1 MVLGTFMGM
10 VRSAFITSSIEPS
23 PAFES
28 VRRCGTVARL
38 GRLRPANNTRTKENI
53 MKTRVLILIAA
64 FALAGCASTSQLDQ
78 LKSRVDALEQTA
90 NSAKEAAAGA
100 MSQISAANQA
110 ASNAQSTAQRA
121 LDAANSATERANR
134 IAETCCSR
142 K

>member
-1 MVLGTFMGM
+1 VLKSRATGT
-10 VRSAFITSSIEPS
+10 
-23 PAFES
+23 
-28 VRRCGTVARL
+28 
-38 GRLRPANNTRTKENI
+38 RPANNTRTKENI

-64 FALAGCASTSQLDQ
+64 FALAGCASTSQLDAM
-78 LKSRVDALEQTA
+78 KSRIDTVEQTA
-90 NSAKEAAAGA
+90 NAAKSAADSAA
-100 MSQISAANQA
+100 SQISAANQA

>member
-1 MVLGTFMGM
+1 
-10 VRSAFITSSIEPS
+10 
-23 PAFES
+23 
-28 VRRCGTVARL
+28 
-38 GRLRPANNTRTKENI
+38 

-64 FALAGCASTSQLDQ
+64 FALAGCAANNTRLDQ
-78 LKSRVDALEQTA
+78 LESRLNSVEQAA
-90 NSAKEAAAGA
+90 NAARDAAGNVE
-100 MSQISAANQA
+100 SQISAANQA

>member
-1 MVLGTFMGM
+1 MWYSRAPRGVF
-10 VRSAFITSSIEPS
+10 
-23 PAFES
+23 
-28 VRRCGTVARL
+28 C
-38 GRLRPANNTRTKENI
+38 PANNTRTKENT

-64 FALAGCASTSQLDQ
+64 FALAGCASTGQVKTLED
-78 LKSRVDALEQTA
+78 RVNALEQTA

-100 MSQISAANQA
+100 MQQISAANQA